1 MKTLASNKQAFHEYF
16 VVESLECGINLIGC
30 EVKSLRDGEVNLKD
44 SFVFIKNGNAF
55 LKNTYIKPYEKG
67 SFSNVDSRRDRR
79 LLVHKK
85 EIERLKSKSQEKGY
99 SIVPL
104 KVYLK
109 DSLIKVEIALVK
121 GKQLF
126 DKKET
131 IKRKDIERDT
141 AREVRDAF
149 KK

>member
-1 MKTLASNKQAFHEYF
+1 MKIISSNKQAFHEYF

-30 EVKSLRDGEVNLKD
+30 EVKSLRNDGISLKD
-44 SFVFIKNGNAF
+44 SFVYIKNGNIF
-55 LKNTYIKPYEKG
+55 LKNAYIKPYDKG
-67 SFSNVDSRRDRR
+67 SFSNVDCRRDRR
-79 LLVHKK
+79 LLAHNK
-85 EIERLKSKSQEKGY
+85 EIERLKSKSLEKGY

-109 DSLIKVEIALVK
+109 DALIKVEIALVK

-126 DKKET
+126 DKREA